1 MTRRESSGASDAFAA
16 KIARCS
22 RQRGSNPRAS
32 SRLNAFSSFERSA
45 DDPGTAPGSSACSKS
60 SAAPAKTSAKVRIG
74 EPSAV
79 VARAARAATSLW
91 NAAPMR
97 LARSDAC
104 AHRPARAK
112 TSSASPRR
120 PERSRRSLS
129 ASAHALAALSPA
141 PSSATSSSRGA
152 RGKEDSKGTSDI
164 APVSANG
171 NAPGPKGETQV
182 SASSPSR
189 SARTSAL
196 AVLFSPTGSAPVF
209 SLIARKTPHS
219 RAAPSFPAGFLVS
232 AAFFA
237 FLVSQTI
244 PSANRARL
252 ETLGLRLMSGGN
264 VSFSLS
270 FSRPRPT
277 SASRYEAP
285 GPFASLGAAPGTPAR
300 RSSDRE
306 WTCT

>member
-129 ASAHALAALSPA
+129 ASARPLAAPSPA
-141 PSSATSSSRGA
+141 PSSPTSSLRA
-152 RGKEDSKGTSDI
+152 AGKEDSKGTS
-164 APVSANG
+164 AAEVSANG
-171 NAPGPKGETQV
+171 NAPGPKGETPD
-182 SASSPSR
+182 ASSPSR

-196 AVLFSPTGSAPVF
+196 AVLFSPAGSAAAF
-209 SLIARKTPHS
+209 SLIARSTPHS
-219 RAAPSFPAGFLVS
+219 RAAPSCPAGFLVS
-232 AAFFA
+232 AAFAA
-237 FLVSQTI
+237 FLVCETI

-270 FSRPRPT
+270 FSKPRPT

-285 GPFASLGAAPGTPAR
+285 GPFASLCAAPGTPAR

-306 WTCT
+306 WTRT